1 MRLLAGLTVIAVFLL
16 APTLT
21 RAQTSGVNDQS
32 QRAQG
37 CAAYLPLNTNIKIT
51 LKDGRKI
58 KGKLLAQ
65 RDDQFE
71 ISVRNQAQ
79 TVACAD
85 VARVEK
91 SHGFGHRLRVAAAV
105 PVMLTGIVVALPGL
119 ILIKAGA
126 RDAGLIIAAPGL
138 ALIVAGAALGDSD
151 AGLMLIP
158 LFM

>member
-1 MRLLAGLTVIAVFLL
+1 MRLLAGLTIIATFLL
-16 APTLT
+16 ASTSA

-37 CAAYLPLNTNIKIT
+37 CAAYLPLNTNLKIT

-58 KGKLLAQ
+58 KGRLLAR

-79 TVACAD
+79 TVTCAD

-91 SHGFGHRLRVAAAV
+91 SRGFGHRLRVAAGNTVIVA
-105 PVMLTGIVVALPGL
+105 GIVVAMPGL
-119 ILIKAGA
+119 LIAWAGA
-126 RDAGLIIAAPGL
+126 EDVGLIIATPGL
-138 ALIVAGAALGDSD
+138 GIAIVGDSL
-151 AGLMLIP
+151 AGNR
-158 LFM
+158 